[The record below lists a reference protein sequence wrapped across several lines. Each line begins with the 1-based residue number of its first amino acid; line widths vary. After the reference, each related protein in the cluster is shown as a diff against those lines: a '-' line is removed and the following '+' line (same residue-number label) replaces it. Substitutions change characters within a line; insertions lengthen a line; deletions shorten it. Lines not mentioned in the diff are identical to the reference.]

1 MKIAIIASGF
11 LPVVDGVTVS
21 GFQRLRKLSE
31 WGHQVLFFCPDYEAL
46 KEVYPNWETYTGDIF
61 DGVRVLRL
69 ASNGLMGFGFDR
81 NVSFFSYPSLLKELR
96 AFQPDIIHVDE
107 PERLFLGFLKVPGI
121 GYAKSANIPCVS
133 FYRTNFIEYVSDYFI
148 FPSFINAFIKLVFAK
163 IFVYIYGCYSI
174 ALVSS
179 RVTYQKIIE
188 LGIKNAEYANLL
200 GFDFDAYSA
209 ELEIEGF
216 FENTYRIS
224 GLDRKIKIIFLGR
237 LTPDKGWEFTIDC
250 LSKLVQR
257 VDLKEIALIIAGDG
271 PMRDEI
277 MTRLGNCGFEVYFLG
292 RVSPDSVPSLLA
304 NCDIH
309 VTTSE
314 KETRGLTVLEAFAA
328 GIPVIA
334 PNKGGV
340 IENIEDGKNG
350 FLYHAGDPADF
361 LQKLT
366 CLIQDGALRE
376 MMGQHGREGIAD
388 YSWDYTVKNLVE
400 VWETQIER
408 HKASAKS
415 LRSR

>member
-11 LPVVDGVTVS
+11 LPVIDGVTVS

-31 WGHQVLFFCPDYEAL
+31 WGHQVLFFCPDYQAL
-46 KEVYPNWETYTGDIF
+46 QNIYPDWQNYTGNIF
-61 DGVRVLRL
+61 PGVRVVNL

-81 NVSFFSYPSLLKELR
+81 NVSLFSYSSLLKELK

-107 PERLFLGFLKVPGI
+107 PERLFLGFLKVPGV
-121 GYAKSANIPCVS
+121 GYARLAHIPCVS
-133 FYRTNFIEYVSDYFI
+133 FYRTNFIEYVDDYFI
-148 FPSFINAFIKLVFAK
+148 FSQFINSFIRLAFIR
-163 IFVYIYGCYSI
+163 IFLYIYGCYNI
-174 ALVSS
+174 TLVSS
-179 RVTYQKIIE
+179 RVTYQKIVE
-188 LGIKNAEYANLL
+188 LGFENVEYANLL
-200 GFDFDAYSA
+200 GFDFDSYTPDLKASH
-209 ELEIEGF
+209 F
-216 FENTYRIS
+216 FENRYQVS
-224 GLDRKIKIIFLGR
+224 GLDQKVKIIFLGR
-237 LTPDKGWEFTIDC
+237 LTPDKGWDFTIDC
-250 LSKLVQR
+250 LSRLGQR

-277 MTRLGNCGFEVYFLG
+277 MSRLGDLGFEVHFLG
-292 RVSPDSVPSLLA
+292 RVPPDNVPHLLA

-340 IENIEDGKNG
+340 IENIEDGRNG
-350 FLYHAGDPADF
+350 FLYHPGDQSDF

-366 CLIQDGALRE
+366 CLIQDGALRKT
-376 MMGQHGREGIAD
+376 MGQYGREGVAD

-400 VWETQIER
+400 VWEKQIEH
-408 HKASAKS
+408 HKV
-415 LRSR
+415 

>member
-21 GFQRLRKLSE
+21 GFQRLRKLSK
-31 WGHQVLFFCPDYEAL
+31 WGHQVLFFCPNYEAL
-46 KEVYPNWETYTGDIF
+46 KKVYPDWENYTGNIF
-61 DGVRVLRL
+61 PGVRVVNLD
-69 ASNGLMGFGFDR
+69 SNGLMGFGFDR
-81 NVSFFSYPSLLKELR
+81 NVSLFSYPSLLKELK
-96 AFQPDIIHVDE
+96 AFQPDVIHVDE
-107 PERLFLGFLKVPGI
+107 PERLFLGFLKIPGI

-133 FYRTNFIEYVSDYFI
+133 FYRTNFIEYVDDYFI
-148 FPSFINAFIKLVFAK
+148 FPSFVNAWIKLAFLK
-163 IFVYIYGCYSI
+163 IFLYIYGSYDVT
-174 ALVSS
+174 LVSS

-188 LGIKNAEYANLL
+188 LGFKNAEYANLL
-200 GFDFDAYSA
+200 GFDFESYSPA
-209 ELEIEGF
+209 LKTACF
-216 FENTYRIS
+216 FEDIYRIS
-224 GLDRKIKIIFLGR
+224 GLDGKIKIIFLGR

-250 LSKLVQR
+250 LSKLSQT

-277 MTRLGNCGFEVYFLG
+277 MARLGDLGFEVHFLG
-292 RVSPDSVPSLLA
+292 RVSPDNVPNLLA
-304 NCDIH
+304 NCDLH

-340 IENIEDGKNG
+340 IENIEDGRNG
-350 FLYHAGDPADF
+350 FLYYPGDQADF

-366 CLIQDGALRE
+366 RLIQDGALRE
-376 MMGQHGREGIAD
+376 TMGQQGRKGVAD

-408 HKASAKS
+408 HKASVKS
-415 LRSR
+415 

>member
-31 WGHQVLFFCPDYEAL
+31 WGHQVLFFCPNYQAL
-46 KEVYPNWETYTGDIF
+46 QKVYPDWQNYTGNIF
-61 DGVRVLRL
+61 SGVRVVSL

-81 NVSFFSYPSLLKELR
+81 NVSLLSYPSLLKELK
-96 AFQPDIIHVDE
+96 AFQPDVIHVDE
-107 PERLFLGFLKVPGI
+107 PERLFLGFLKVPGV
-121 GYAKSANIPCVS
+121 GYAKLVNIPCVS
-133 FYRTNFIEYVSDYFI
+133 FYRTNFIEYVDDYFI
-148 FPSFINAFIKLVFAK
+148 FPSFVNVWIKLVFLK
-163 IFVYIYGCYSI
+163 IFLYIYGCYDVT
-174 ALVSS
+174 LVSS
-179 RVTYQKIIE
+179 RVTHQKVIE
-188 LGIKNAEYANLL
+188 LGFKNAEYANLL
-200 GFDFDAYSA
+200 GFDFDAYSP
-209 ELEIEGF
+209 ELKAADF
-216 FENTYRIS
+216 FEDAYRIS
-224 GLDRKIKIIFLGR
+224 SLDQKIKIIFLGR

-250 LSKLVQR
+250 LSKLGQT
-257 VDLKEIALIIAGDG
+257 VDLREIALIIAGDG

-277 MTRLGNCGFEVYFLG
+277 MVRLGDFGFEVHFLG
-292 RVSPDSVPSLLA
+292 RVSPDNVPNLLA

-314 KETRGLTVLEAFAA
+314 KETRGLTILEAFAA

-340 IENIEDGKNG
+340 IENIEDGRNG
-350 FLYHAGDPADF
+350 FLYHPGDQSDF

-366 CLIQDGALRE
+366 RLIQDSALRQT
-376 MMGQHGREGIAD
+376 MGQHGRESVAD

-415 LRSR
+415 

>member
-179 RVTYQKIIE
+179 RVTYQK
-188 LGIKNAEYANLL
+188 
-200 GFDFDAYSA
+200 
-209 ELEIEGF
+209 
-216 FENTYRIS
+216 
-224 GLDRKIKIIFLGR
+224 
-237 LTPDKGWEFTIDC
+237 
-250 LSKLVQR
+250 
-257 VDLKEIALIIAGDG
+257 
-271 PMRDEI
+271 
-277 MTRLGNCGFEVYFLG
+277 
-292 RVSPDSVPSLLA
+292 
-304 NCDIH
+304 
-309 VTTSE
+309 
-314 KETRGLTVLEAFAA
+314 
-328 GIPVIA
+328 
-334 PNKGGV
+334 
-340 IENIEDGKNG
+340 
-350 FLYHAGDPADF
+350 
-361 LQKLT
+361 
-366 CLIQDGALRE
+366 
-376 MMGQHGREGIAD
+376 
-388 YSWDYTVKNLVE
+388 
-400 VWETQIER
+400 
-408 HKASAKS
+408 
-415 LRSR
+415 